1 MAMSRPAKREYRTW
15 LMDGCRWNA
24 FEPRRGDIV
33 IATAPKCGTTWMQQ
47 IISSLVFQD
56 ATIRVLPT
64 VSPWIEVRFHQ
75 AEADMHRDL
84 AAQSHR
90 RFVKTHLPIDGLPLY
105 DDVLYI
111 HVARDGRDAAMSLH
125 NHQRSMPPAHFE
137 RLDRIGLEDAAVGKP
152 HPRPAADPAEFF
164 RAWLTTPIVEGQS
177 DGSPMLSFFD
187 LEAGYWA
194 ERQRPNLL
202 LVHYN
207 DLKHDL
213 DGEMRRI
220 SRFLGI
226 KIDETIWTSL
236 VDAARFENMR
246 AAGDQLMP
254 QLKAFLGS
262 SDNFFHKG
270 TNGRWSD
277 ILTEDDLAHYAR
289 RVQEKFTP
297 GLAAWVAGGRLM
309 AGEPSDS
316 SD

>member
-1 MAMSRPAKREYRTW
+1 MSRPAEREDPTW
-15 LMDGCRWNA
+15 LMDGRRWNA
-24 FEPRRGDIV
+24 FKPRPGDIV

-47 IISSLVFQD
+47 IVSSLVFQD
-56 ATIRVLPT
+56 STIRVLPA

-75 AEADMHRDL
+75 AEAEMHRDL
-84 AAQSHR
+84 AAQAYR

-105 DDVLYI
+105 DEVQYI

-125 NHQRSMPPAHFE
+125 NHQISMPPSHFE
-137 RLDRIGLEDAAVGKP
+137 KLDKLGLEDAAVGKP
-152 HPRPAADPAEFF
+152 HPRPPVDPAEFF
-164 RAWLTTPIVEGQS
+164 RFWLTTAAVEGQS

-187 LEAGYWA
+187 LEVGYWA
-194 ERQRPNLL
+194 ERRRPNLL

-220 SRFLGI
+220 SKFLGI
-226 KIDETIWTSL
+226 KINEVIWPSL

-254 QLKAFLGS
+254 QLKTFLGS

-270 TNGRWSD
+270 TNGRWGE
-277 ILTEDDLAHYAR
+277 ILTEDDLARYAR
-289 RVQEKFTP
+289 KVHEKFTS
-297 GLAAWVAGGRLM
+297 GLAAWVAGGRRTT
-309 AGEPSDS
+309 GDPRDS
-316 SD
+316 PC